1 MIMARFR
8 YSLQSILDI
17 KLKMETQAKQEF
29 SAAKNALDEEEEK
42 LAMLYQRKADYE
54 EEARE
59 LLTGTLR
66 IRNIEDAQNAILTM
80 EQYIIHQQGQVV
92 IAKKHLEAAREK
104 LTEVMKERKTHETLR
119 EKAFEEF
126 LQEENKQESK
136 SVDELTSY
144 TYGQK
149 RQVKN

>member
-1 MIMARFR
+1 MARFR

-29 SAAKNALDEEEEK
+29 SAAKNVLDEENEK
-42 LAMLYQRKADYE
+42 LEGLYRRKADYE
-54 EEARE
+54 EYART
-59 LLTGTLR
+59 LLTGRLEVKK
-66 IRNIEDAQNAILTM
+66 IEDTKNAILRM
-80 EQYIIHQQGQVV
+80 DEYIVSQQQRVEV
-92 IAKKHLEAAREK
+92 AQQQLDAARER
-104 LTEVMKERKTHETLR
+104 LTDVMKERKTQETLR

-126 LQEENKQESK
+126 LQEENRQESK
-136 SVDELTSY
+136 SIDELTSY

>member
-1 MIMARFR
+1 MARFR

-17 KLKMETQAKQEF
+17 KLKMETQARQEF
-29 SAAKNALDEEEEK
+29 SAAKSVLDEEIEK
-42 LAMLYQRKADYE
+42 LELLFQRKADYE
-54 EEARE
+54 ARAKE
-59 LLTGTLR
+59 LLTGTLKVR
-66 IRNIEDAQNAILTM
+66 EIDENKNALLRMDELIVM
-80 EQYIIHQQGQVV
+80 QHKRVE
-92 IAKKHLEAAREK
+92 IAEKRMDTAREA
-104 LTEVMKERKTHETLR
+104 LTDVMKERKTHETLR